1 MLPTTATAS
10 APPPLPAPAPGEPH
24 AALFLALGYMRLP
37 ELLACWRVCRLLGE
51 AVAGDTLLWR
61 RVAVEPP
68 LSNRVTDE
76 ILVKLTARAE
86 GTLRSLHLVG
96 CFRVSDAGL
105 LRVVEQNP
113 CVTELY
119 VPTCTGLTG
128 DGVVKIV
135 QLLHEHM
142 GNIDRL
148 RLNGIS
154 RMSKHHLDVIMSL
167 MSKGNPQVQQDRS
180 PLFYNHR
187 AREVLNTNDERPIDV
202 DVCPLCTN
210 VRLVFDCTKD
220 DCRKVKHSLLRCR
233 GCYFCITRC
242 EKCGGCISSEDRT
255 EADLACSD
263 FMCLDCWLTHPKCST
278 CNRPYC
284 ERHENLMVPLSMPG
298 QFSCQRCAE
307 LGASLESQE
316 DGY

>member
-1 MLPTTATAS
+1 MLPTTATTS

-51 AVAGDTLLWR
+51 AVAGDPLLWR

-68 LSNRVTDE
+68 LSARMTDE
-76 ILVKLTARAE
+76 VLLKLTARAE
-86 GTLRSLHLVG
+86 GTLRSLHLLG

-105 LRVVEQNP
+105 LRIVEHNP
-113 CVTELY
+113 CVTELC

-128 DGVVKIV
+128 DGVMKIV
-135 QLLHEHM
+135 QLLHEHK
-142 GNIDRL
+142 GNINRL

-154 RMSKHHLDVIMSL
+154 RMSKHHLDIIMSL
-167 MSKGNPQVQQDRS
+167 MSNGNPQVEEARS
-180 PLFYNHR
+180 ELFYNHR

-202 DVCPLCTN
+202 DACPLCTN
-210 VRLVFDCTKD
+210 VRLVFDCTRD
-220 DCRKVKHSLLRCR
+220 DCMKVKDSFPRCR
-233 GCYFCITRC
+233 GCYFCVTRC
-242 EKCGGCISSEDRT
+242 EKCGGCISSEDRA
-255 EADLACSD
+255 EADLVCSD
-263 FMCLDCWLTHPKCST
+263 FMCLDCWLTLPKCST

-298 QFSCQRCAE
+298 QFSCHRCME
-307 LGASLESQE
+307 LGMSLESQE